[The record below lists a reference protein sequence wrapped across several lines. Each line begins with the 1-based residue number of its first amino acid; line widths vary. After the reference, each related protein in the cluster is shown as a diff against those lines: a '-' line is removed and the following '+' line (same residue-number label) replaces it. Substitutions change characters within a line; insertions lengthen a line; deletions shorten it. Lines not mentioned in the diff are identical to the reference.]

1 VIDENKVLAKIR
13 VIKENKAK
21 LEKLKEVPEEVFI
34 KDFEKYDS
42 AKYNLQTAI
51 EAMLDICNHIIS
63 RNSYGVPKTNAD
75 AFIILCQNGVLNSE
89 MQSTYV
95 AMARFR
101 NRVVHLYEQIDNRD
115 VYKYVV
121 EGIKDIDHFID
132 DIAKIISR
140 ENS

>member
-1 VIDENKVLAKIR
+1 MIDENKVLAKIR

-21 LEKLKEVPEEVFI
+21 LEILKEVPEEVFI

-75 AFIILCQNGVLNSE
+75 AFMILCQNGVLNSE

-95 AMARFR
+95 AMARFH
-101 NRVVHLYEQIDNRD
+101 NRVVHLYEQVNSRD

-121 EGIKDIDHFID
+121 EGIPDIDHFID
-132 DIAKIISR
+132 DIARIISR

>member
-1 VIDENKVLAKIR
+1 MIDENKVLAKIR

-21 LEKLKEVPEEVFI
+21 LEKLKEVPKEVFI

-63 RNSYGVPKTNAD
+63 RGSYGVPKTNAD
-75 AFIILCQNGVLNSE
+75 AFVILCKNEVLSPE

-101 NRVVHLYEQIDNRD
+101 NRVVHLYEQIDTRD

-121 EGIKDIDHFID
+121 EGISDLESFVDEITRML
-132 DIAKIISR
+132 SR
-140 ENS
+140 GKS

>member
-1 VIDENKVLAKIR
+1 MIDENKVLAKIR

-21 LEKLKEVPEEVFI
+21 LEKLKGVPEEVFI

-63 RNSYGVPKTNAD
+63 RRSYGVPKTNAD
-75 AFIILCQNGVLNSE
+75 AFVILCQNEVLSPE

-95 AMARFR
+95 AMARFH
-101 NRVVHLYEQIDNRD
+101 NRVVHLYEQVNSRD

-121 EGIKDIDHFID
+121 EGIPDIDHFFD
-132 DIAKIISR
+132 DIARIISR

>member
-1 VIDENKVLAKIR
+1 MIDENKVLAKIR

-21 LEKLKEVPEEVFI
+21 LEILKEVPEEVFI

>member
-1 VIDENKVLAKIR
+1 MIDENKVLAKIR